1 MQRHERS
8 FWLPALG
15 AAFAAAA
22 TFVVGTWV
30 DTLFAPGENHFR
42 AAVVARSA
50 PAPAEVSI
58 VPSRIEV
65 VGERTQKVARTGPGS
80 LFWGW
85 SKG

>member
-1 MQRHERS
+1 MQRYKRT

-15 AAFAAAA
+15 GAFAAAA
-22 TFVVGTWV
+22 TFAVGAWV
-30 DTLFAPGENHFR
+30 DALFAPAENHFR

-50 PAPAEVSI
+50 PAPTEVAI

-65 VGERTQKVARTGPGS
+65 VGDRTQKLARTASGP